1 MLWNFRSYLRYPTN
15 KQYTLNDDD
24 DDDDGGD
31 GGGDADNSIM
41 VTTTM
46 TTNLTTTMT
55 VSCLGFAI
63 VVNVLE
69 HIYIGYEGNIKY
81 KCYRD
86 FKLIIV
92 LH

>member
-24 DDDDGGD
+24 DDDGGGD

-46 TTNLTTTMT
+46 TTNLTTTIR
-55 VSCLGFAI
+55 L
-63 VVNVLE
+63 
-69 HIYIGYEGNIKY
+69 
-81 KCYRD
+81 RD
-86 FKLIIV
+86 SRERFRAY
-92 LH
+92 LHWI